1 MDLGSSFAAVHGR
14 SPLRRQGPGGSGPV
28 LQRYYNPDV
37 VFQDAA
43 RHGRDE
49 IDLNVAVE
57 PSIFLDDDMQNVAHE
72 EEDDGID
79 LNGTPGNDSDD
90 SLQLNTDG
98 VAPNHG
104 NARVASDNANGNAAT
119 LVDEPDEEISSQ
131 PVVPFLGMVFDN
143 VEEAQRVYNEY
154 ASKMG
159 FGTRIVTSKHS
170 RKNSSEQKRILIY
183 RVFECVHSRKNPSKN
198 VGGSISDGAATN
210 QCEDVDMSYSSNKK
224 SASKQAGIYMDVS
237 DKRKRNRL
245 ERYDCKARMGVNLK
259 DGSWVVKV
267 FEADHTHQLIL
278 QRGRRRFCRSHR
290 KIPDADMQYIT
301 SLHYRNISTA
311 NMMGLLGDARCC
323 NPRSLPYVKTDV
335 TNARAKL
342 RRGLSER
349 DLELTI
355 EYFERRQVENSN
367 FFFWKLE
374 EDGAV
379 RALFW
384 VDGRTRA
391 LYPKYKDCVF
401 FDTTFCTNRYN
412 LPFAPIV
419 GINNH
424 THTVC
429 LGCALLP
436 DETIETF
443 KWVFQQWMLA
453 MNNEHPLNI
462 MTDQDQAMAKAI
474 SMVFPD
480 STHRCCK
487 WHVFR
492 VARTKLGKML
502 GKDEPFAEA
511 FYGCINDS
519 DTVEEFE
526 ERWKQMVELFGVADK
541 KHLKNMWDSRE
552 MWAPV
557 YFRNKFFPFTGTT
570 GRSEGLNSYFKTLNH
585 HGDSVW
591 TFVQQF
597 ELCQELMLD
606 REDNAGF
613 INEATRPPL
622 WGNYNIEKQAA
633 DFYTREVFSKFQK
646 MLAKSTGYGL
656 QYQLQGDVIW
666 FRIVANYGVN
676 PKVYTARVAP
686 KDQTYMCT
694 CNMFEMCGLIYPHI
708 IRVMVH
714 LNGSVGVVAIKVRAS
729 DGVAGDEEA
738 QGHAKNAQVSGGP
751 STGQRDPPPVG
762 LRNPP
767 KSAKK
772 GRPKEKE
779 KRRKPL
785 IEIREDEMKKKA
797 KKDAAKT
804 KKAPKPREKKTPC
817 KYCEDEDH
825 NVKDCQL
832 LAAFLAASASTKA
845 PGVETILT
853 L

>member
-1 MDLGSSFAAVHGR
+1 
-14 SPLRRQGPGGSGPV
+14 
-28 LQRYYNPDV
+28 
-37 VFQDAA
+37 
-43 RHGRDE
+43 
-49 IDLNVAVE
+49 
-57 PSIFLDDDMQNVAHE
+57 
-72 EEDDGID
+72 
-79 LNGTPGNDSDD
+79 
-90 SLQLNTDG
+90 
-98 VAPNHG
+98 
-104 NARVASDNANGNAAT
+104 
-119 LVDEPDEEISSQ
+119 
-131 PVVPFLGMVFDN
+131 
-143 VEEAQRVYNEY
+143 
-154 ASKMG
+154 
-159 FGTRIVTSKHS
+159 
-170 RKNSSEQKRILIY
+170 
-183 RVFECVHSRKNPSKN
+183 
-198 VGGSISDGAATN
+198 
-210 QCEDVDMSYSSNKK
+210 
-224 SASKQAGIYMDVS
+224 
-237 DKRKRNRL
+237 
-245 ERYDCKARMGVNLK
+245 
-259 DGSWVVKV
+259 
-267 FEADHTHQLIL
+267 
-278 QRGRRRFCRSHR
+278 
-290 KIPDADMQYIT
+290 
-301 SLHYRNISTA
+301 
-311 NMMGLLGDARCC
+311 
-323 NPRSLPYVKTDV
+323 
-335 TNARAKL
+335 
-342 RRGLSER
+342 
-349 DLELTI
+349 
-355 EYFERRQVENSN
+355 
-367 FFFWKLE
+367 
-374 EDGAV
+374 
-379 RALFW
+379 
-384 VDGRTRA
+384 
-391 LYPKYKDCVF
+391 
-401 FDTTFCTNRYN
+401 
-412 LPFAPIV
+412 
-419 GINNH
+419 
-424 THTVC
+424 
-429 LGCALLP
+429 
-436 DETIETF
+436 
-443 KWVFQQWMLA
+443 
-453 MNNEHPLNI
+453 
-462 MTDQDQAMAKAI
+462 MAKAI

-502 GKDEPFAEA
+502 GKDEPFAKA

-526 ERWKQMVELFGVADK
+526 ERWKQMVESFGVADK

-656 QYQLQGDVIW
+656 QYQLQGLHGVVW

-676 PKVYTARVAP
+676 PKVYAVRVAP

-694 CNMFEMCGLIYPHI
+694 CNMFEMCGLICPHI

-714 LNGSVGVVAIKVRAS
+714 LNVQTIPATYMLPRWSKRATDLAPEPGDGHRAMHFGVPTTNTLKFNSLCRKFGKLASDACFNDEAYSFVSGLIDQGSVGVAAIKVRAT

-738 QGHAKNAQVSGGP
+738 QGHAENAQVSGGP
-751 STGQRDPPPVG
+751 SIGRRDPPPVG

-804 KKAPKPREKKTPC
+804 KKAPKPREKKTTC
-817 KYCEDEDH
+817 KYCEYEDH
-825 NVKDCQL
+825 NMKDCQL
-832 LAAFLAASASTKA
+832 LAAFLAASVSVKA